1 VSVQAS
7 KSSIKRGQNAAFVV
21 AVSTENGSATGVTVT
36 LTAQPASQTPTFTSG
51 CAKGD
56 TTATCN
62 VGSVSASQPVDLQ
75 AQIPVAADATSV
87 SSVQLTATASVVTTL
102 TWTQPSAAQSVAV
115 TAASATAAA
124 ASPAKSS
131 SSASGTPAA
140 VLPLGPL
147 PDLNN
152 VSSSLIGAGNVAGL
166 FPAISPSA
174 SPSPSPGTQAQ
185 RGRQNGDAA
194 PVSDT
199 SALAPVLSAQIAGL
213 IALAVA
219 IFLTVTRLSLRRR
232 VRPDKS
238 GS

>member
-1 VSVQAS
+1 M
-7 KSSIKRGQNAAFVV
+7 RGQNASFVV

-36 LTAQPASQTPTFTSG
+36 LTAQPSSQNPTFTSG

-56 TTATCN
+56 QTAICN

-75 AQIPVAADATSV
+75 AQIPVAVGATSV
-87 SSVQLTATASVVTTL
+87 SSVQLTATASVVTTVQ
-102 TWTQPSAAQSVAV
+102 WTQPSAAQTVAV
-115 TAASATAAA
+115 TSAPATSASATSAS

-131 SSASGTPAA
+131 SANATPA

-152 VSSSLIGAGNVAGL
+152 VSSSLIGAGNVSGL
-166 FPAISPSA
+166 FPAILPSA
-174 SPSPSPGTQAQ
+174 SPGPLPGTHAQ
-185 RGRQNGDAA
+185 QGRQNGDAT

-213 IALAVA
+213 IALALA
-219 IFLTVTRLSLRRR
+219 ILLTVARLSLRRR
-232 VRPDKS
+232 IRSRKS